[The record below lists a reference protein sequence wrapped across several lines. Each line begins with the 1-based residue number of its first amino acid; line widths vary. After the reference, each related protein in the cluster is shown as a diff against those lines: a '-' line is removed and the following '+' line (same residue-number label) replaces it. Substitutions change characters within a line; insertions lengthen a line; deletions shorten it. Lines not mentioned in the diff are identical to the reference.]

1 MRRILVV
8 DDEPDVAELMRL
20 FLGLLGYE
28 ADIFPSC
35 EESLKAVGEKRYW
48 AVFCDYMM
56 PKITGDL
63 LYREVK
69 ALDSALAG
77 RFVLITGAMLD
88 EHLESFLQSER
99 VKVISKP
106 FNLGEIKKTLAE
118 MEAV

>member
-1 MRRILVV
+1 MHRILVV
-8 DDEPDVAELMRL
+8 DDEPDVAELMRI

-28 ADIFPSC
+28 ADIFQSC
-35 EESLKAVGEKRYW
+35 EESLKAVRGERYW

-56 PKITGDL
+56 PGTTGDR

-69 ALDSALAG
+69 ELDSVLAG
-77 RFVLITGAMLD
+77 RFVMITGAMLD
-88 EHLESFLQSER
+88 EHLENFLQSER

-106 FNLGEIKKTLAE
+106 FNLEEIKKILAE